1 MLKILKTFNQNS
13 NQKKFLKPD
22 EANVEPLYL
31 RVRLHQPLEGFFPG
45 NEKFLRRSL
54 KPVHA
59 NDDSGLFFFRV
70 ARHVCFTLLF
80 CLYKYTYINVY
91 FIDKIPF

>member
-54 KPVHA
+54 KPVDA
-59 NDDSGLFFFRV
+59 DDDSVFSFFGLLDICV
-70 ARHVCFTLLF
+70 LLCFSV
-80 CLYKYTYINVY
+80 YINKYIYIHTYV
-91 FIDKIPF
+91 